1 MSHEGLWMWRDDRLS
16 SGRFD
21 LEGYDVEGV
30 DGEIGSVDEA
40 AYEEGAS
47 YVVVETGPWIFGKKV
62 LLPAGVIER
71 IDGDEKRLQVSLS
84 KAEITGSPE
93 LDPSTY
99 RETQY
104 REDVAQYYRPL
115 YMARTASG

>member
-1 MSHEGLWMWRDDRLS
+1 MTHEGMWIWRDDRLS
-16 SGRFD
+16 SGKVD
-21 LEGYDVEGV
+21 LEGYAVEGA

-47 YVVVETGPWIFGKKV
+47 YVVVETGPWIFGRKV
-62 LLPAGVIER
+62 LLPAGVIEH
-71 IDGDEKRLQVSLS
+71 IDSDAQRLQVGLS
-84 KAEITGSPE
+84 KAEITESPE

-104 REDVAQYYRPL
+104 REDVSQYYRPL
-115 YMARTASG
+115 YMERTASG